1 MRLSWIRAGL
11 AFLTAFAA
19 LQASAQET
27 PPAGERPPAPPEFT
41 IDAGGWKGGA
51 FGNPDNQQFGYCGIS
66 KPYENGMVLI
76 FQINPAGNL
85 NVGVLKQGWG
95 LAEGEKGP
103 ARIVVDDKFD
113 ATFEAV
119 PGSADV
125 YIIPTGQ
132 NAALFDAV
140 GRGNNATITLPK
152 GEFSFPLRGTMAGL
166 TALRNCIEKAQQLF
180 AGGQPAGA
188 GGTGGAAGTDAGTG
202 TAAAST
208 PTETVGAQ
216 GYGITVQGMASLLN
230 SAGFTGFGMADPA
243 SIRRD
248 PLQLNHAWELDQTGD
263 VIGGVH
269 QEPRGDDVEIDQ
281 FAKRYLEI
289 MKSSCPTDWTQETQD
304 AAIMEAYATKYADIS
319 CTLNG
324 QPLVASMLFTLDDNY
339 YSVFFHQ
346 SMPANKEK
354 AYAATHQ
361 LGDFITSMMQK
372 AITPAEA
379 PAPDAP
385 ATDAPATDA
394 PAADAPAADAPATD
408 VPPTEAPAENP

>member
-27 PPAGERPPAPPEFT
+27 PPAGTRPQAPPEFT

-66 KPYENGMVLI
+66 KPYDNGLVLI

-113 ATFEAV
+113 QTFEAV
-119 PGSADV
+119 PGSADI

-132 NAALFDAV
+132 NAALFDAI
-140 GRGNNATITLPK
+140 GRGNNATITIPK
-152 GEFSFPLRGTMAGL
+152 GEFAFPLRGTMAGL
-166 TALRNCIEKAQQLF
+166 TALRNCIEKARDVF

-188 GGTGGAAGTDAGTG
+188 GGTGGAAGAGAG
-202 TAAAST
+202 
-208 PTETVGAQ
+208 PQQEVVGAQ

-230 SAGFTGFGMADPA
+230 TAGFTGFGMADPA

-248 PLQLNHAWELDQTGD
+248 PLQLNHAWELDQTGE

-289 MKSSCPTDWTQETQD
+289 MKSSCPTDWTQETQE
-304 AAIMEAYATKYADIS
+304 ATIMEAYATKYADIA

-324 QPLVASMLFTLDDNY
+324 QAIVASLVFTLDDNY

-346 SMPANKEK
+346 SVPANKDK
-354 AYAATHQ
+354 AVAATHK

-372 AITPAEA
+372 SLEPAPTETPA
-379 PAPDAP
+379 PTTDAP

-394 PAADAPAADAPATD
+394 PAPETPPATDAPATD
-408 VPPTEAPAENP
+408 APATDAPAETPAP